1 MVIYGVLSIFGLK
14 ANCFQWCDYHYQLSF
29 DEVTSPS
36 AKMSK
41 YYKVSKVLA
50 VRSVDGRKE
59 YRVRWSGFGSAA
71 DSWVK
76 EEDCNN
82 AIKNYGQ
89 SSLNGKL

>member
-1 MVIYGVLSIFGLK
+1 
-14 ANCFQWCDYHYQLSF
+14 
-29 DEVTSPS
+29 
-36 AKMSK
+36 MSK
-41 YYKVSKVLA
+41 YYKVSKILA

-71 DSWVK
+71 DTVK
-76 EEDCNN
+76 EGDCNS